1 MNGGCHSS
9 DVWYD
14 TRMNDTTYHH
24 IASTFIP
31 SLSGVYL
38 TCEDIGTIDLEG
50 RPSLTW
56 SLSVQDGTGAI
67 LRRSPLDSDMAEVI
81 YRSLLESVGVDPEY
95 RKAQWQDFVAD
106 CRRWADEGRRSRKV
120 GDLYEYTENSP

>member
-1 MNGGCHSS
+1 
-9 DVWYD
+9 
-14 TRMNDTTYHH
+14 MNDTTYHH

-31 SLSGVYL
+31 CLAGVYL
-38 TCEDIGTIDLEG
+38 TCEDIGTIDLDG

-81 YRSLLESVGVDPEY
+81 YRSILESSGVDPWEV

-120 GDLYEYTENSP
+120 GDLYHYTENSP